1 MREHWERLRAL
12 LESLSPRE
20 RLFVGGAG
28 LVFAAALVLFAL
40 VLPALARGDAVHQRV
55 ATAEQS
61 LGAMARLRQ
70 EYDDVRQRLA
80 DVERRIAEGPR
91 GNLRTTLEELAR
103 QAGVRVESMEPQ
115 ASPAHARFR
124 ETKVEVGL
132 ESVTLEQAV
141 KYLNE
146 IESHRQVLSVKSL
159 RLRTRADQPSL
170 LDVTFTV
177 SAFEPA

>member
-1 MREHWERLRAL
+1 MRELWERLL
-12 LESLSPRE
+12 GLFESLAPRE
-20 RLFVGGAG
+20 RLLVGGVG
-28 LVFAAALVLFAL
+28 LAFAAVVVCFGI
-40 VLPALARGDAVHQRV
+40 VLPALARGDAVRQRA
-55 ATAEQS
+55 ATGEQS
-61 LGAMARLRQ
+61 LSAMVRLRQ

-80 DVERRIAEGPR
+80 DVEGRIAEGPR

>member
-1 MREHWERLRAL
+1 VRELWERLRAL
-12 LESLSPRE
+12 YEGLSPRE
-20 RLFVGGAG
+20 RLLVGGVG
-28 LVFAAALVLFAL
+28 LAAAAVIGAFGI
-40 VLPALARGDAVHQRV
+40 VLPALGQGDAVRQRA

-61 LGAMARLRQ
+61 LGAMARLRRD
-70 EYDDVRQRLA
+70 YDDVRQRLA
-80 DVERRIAEGPR
+80 DVEGRIAAGPR
-91 GNLRTTLEELAR
+91 GNLRTTLEDLAR

-115 ASPAHARFR
+115 ASPAHARYR
-124 ETKVEVGL
+124 ETKVQVGL

-141 KYLNE
+141 KYLHE

-170 LDVTFTV
+170 LDVSFTV

>member
-1 MREHWERLRAL
+1 VRELWERLRGL
-12 LESLSPRE
+12 FESLNPRE
-20 RLFVGGAG
+20 RLLVGGAG
-28 LVFAAALVLFAL
+28 LSFAVVLVGFAL
-40 VLPALARGDAVHQRV
+40 VLPALARGDAVRQRA
-55 ATAEQS
+55 ATSEQA

-70 EYDDVRQRLA
+70 EYDDVGQRLT
-80 DVERRIAEGPR
+80 DVEGRISEGPR
-91 GNLRTTLEELAR
+91 GNLRTTLEDLAR

-115 ASPAHARFR
+115 ASPAHARYR
-124 ETKVEVGL
+124 ETKVEVSL
-132 ESVTLEQAV
+132 ESVNLEQAV